1 MIRPGNYAGSPRAT
15 GEAGLSLIRAFEG
28 FSPTPYF
35 CPAGFPTVG
44 YGHVVQE
51 GEQFDMPLSPEEGE
65 ALLRT
70 DLPRYEGGVC
80 RLIDVPLGDLCFD
93 ALVSFTFNLGEGA
106 LSASTLRR
114 LVNAGRLA
122 DAGPQFDRW
131 VFAGARK
138 LPGLVRRRAAERAL
152 WERGL
157 GPNNS

>member
-1 MIRPGNYAGSPRAT
+1 MSSRGSQRAT
-15 GEAGLSLIRAFEG
+15 GGAGVSLIRAFEG
-28 FSPTPYF
+28 FSPTPYV

-44 YGHVVQE
+44 YGHVVLE
-51 GEQFDMPLSPEEGE
+51 GERFETPLSQEAGE
-65 ALLRT
+65 ALLRA
-70 DLPRYEGGVC
+70 DLPRYEGVVC
-80 RLIDVPLGDLCFD
+80 RLIDIPLGDLCFD

-106 LSASTLRR
+106 LSTSTLRR
-114 LVNAGRLA
+114 LINGGRLT

-157 GPNNS
+157 GERDP

>member
-1 MIRPGNYAGSPRAT
+1 MSSHGGPRAT
-15 GEAGLSLIRAFEG
+15 GGAGVSLIRAFEG
-28 FSPTPYF
+28 FSPTPPYV

-44 YGHVVQE
+44 YGHVVLE
-51 GEQFDMPLSPEEGE
+51 GERFEMPLTQEAGE
-65 ALLRT
+65 ALLRA
-70 DLPRYEGGVC
+70 DLPRYEGAVC
-80 RLIDVPLGDLCFD
+80 RMIDVPLGDLCFD
-93 ALVSFTFNLGEGA
+93 ALVSFAFNLGEGA

-157 GPNNS
+157 GERRL

>member
-1 MIRPGNYAGSPRAT
+1 MSPKGSPRAT
-15 GEAGLSLIRAFEG
+15 GGGGLSLIRAFEG
-28 FSPTPYF
+28 FSPTPYL

-44 YGHVVQE
+44 YGHVVLD
-51 GEQFDMPLSPEEGE
+51 GERFEAPLSREAGE
-65 ALLRT
+65 SLLRA
-70 DLPRYEGGVC
+70 DLPRYEGAVC
-80 RLIDVPLGDLCFD
+80 RLIDVPLDELCFD

-114 LVNAGRLA
+114 LVNGGRFA
-122 DAGPQFDRW
+122 DAGTQFDRW

-157 GPNNS
+157 DERDF

>member
-1 MIRPGNYAGSPRAT
+1 MSPDGSPQGSPRAT
-15 GEAGLSLIRAFEG
+15 GEAGASLIRAFEG
-28 FSPTPYF
+28 FSSVPYI

-51 GEQFDMPLSPEEGE
+51 GERFDVPLSPEGGE
-65 ALLRT
+65 ALLRA
-70 DLPRYEGGVC
+70 DLPRYEGAVC
-80 RLIDVPLGDLCFD
+80 RLIEVPLAAMCFD

-114 LVNAGRLA
+114 LVNAGRLV

-157 GPNNS
+157 G